1 MCGLRENDYAG
12 SQRSNGPGKT
22 GFSTQKANTPTLGLA
37 SRSEGFFPP
46 DLIGEP
52 HQDHNGVR
60 TNPENACW
68 SRPRFSTRRNLTLRP
83 PAPNGRAAATS
94 QSTSP
99 APDDLEAAAD
109 QTIAACGGNAR
120 EASKA
125 LIVANGFLEKQ
136 IEELRAAVSTG
147 YSRGRYE
154 VLRDR
159 MDWYD

>member
-1 MCGLRENDYAG
+1 M
-12 SQRSNGPGKT
+12 
-22 GFSTQKANTPTLGLA
+22 LA
-37 SRSEGFFPP
+37 SSQILDET
-46 DLIGEP
+46 
-52 HQDHNGVR
+52 QV
-60 TNPENACW
+60 NAPTSC
-68 SRPRFSTRRNLTLRP
+68 
-83 PAPNGRAAATS
+83 ANGRAAATS
-94 QSTSP
+94 ESTSP